1 MNDDLE
7 TRVIGIVAASKSLDP
22 GTISSFTTMEELGF
36 DSLDGMSMIFD
47 LENEFEVEIPD
58 DAAEEARTI
67 GDLVD
72 GVRRLLA
79 EKE

>member
-1 MNDDLE
+1 MNDSLE
-7 TRVIGIVAASKSLDP
+7 QKVISIIATTKAIEPSA
-22 GTISSFTTMEELGF
+22 ISPDTAMDELGL

-58 DAAEEARTI
+58 EAAEEARTI
-67 GDLVD
+67 GDLVA

>member
-22 GTISSFTTMEELGF
+22 GTISSSTTMEELGL

>member
-7 TRVIGIVAASKSLDP
+7 TLVIAIVAASKSLDP
-22 GTISSFTTMEELGF
+22 GTISSSTTMEELGF

-58 DAAEEARTI
+58 HAAEEARTV

-79 EKE
+79 EHE

>member
-7 TRVIGIVAASKSLDP
+7 SRVIGIVAAAKSLDP
-22 GTISSFTTMEELGF
+22 ETISSSTSMEELGF

-58 DAAEEARTI
+58 DAAEQARTI